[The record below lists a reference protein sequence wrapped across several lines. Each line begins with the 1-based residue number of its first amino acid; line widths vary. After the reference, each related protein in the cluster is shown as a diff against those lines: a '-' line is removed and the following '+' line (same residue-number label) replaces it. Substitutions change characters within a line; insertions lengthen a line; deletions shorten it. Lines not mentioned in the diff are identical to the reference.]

1 VTAIVIKNDI
11 GDPWP
16 QHEQVVP
23 LIEVKPGDRFSS
35 QAIRDGI
42 GYLYLKGLFRDI
54 RVDGFPDGD
63 GVRLE
68 YTLFPITVVDKIVIN
83 GNHTLSRG
91 KILEVLTGIEG
102 KELREE
108 KLPGYRT
115 NIVAL
120 YQSEGFY
127 NALVSFQARSLKD
140 PHHVALDIDIQ
151 EGKPTIIEEVHFAG
165 NTVFKEKDLLNI
177 MKSKK
182 GDRLRTNLLLD
193 TDVEVIRQKYFKA
206 GYPAAKTGP
215 VNVSFRDGKTYVTIE
230 VSEGPKVTVKFT
242 GNHEF
247 SPSKLRDT
255 LLIWSEHDVSNAIIE
270 SSTDRSKPFI
280 MTMDTQTSG
289 WT

>member
-1 VTAIVIKNDI
+1 MKLLRPAAVLLFMLMFSSTAFPAASGFSGRPVTAIVIKNDL

-16 QHEQVVP
+16 HPEQVLP

-83 GNHTLSRG
+83 GNNALSKG
-91 KILEVLTGIEG
+91 NILEVLTGIEG

-108 KLPGYRT
+108 KLPGYRA
-115 NIVAL
+115 NIIAL

-127 NALVSFQARSLKD
+127 NALVSFQDRSLKD
-140 PHHVALDIDIQ
+140 PHHVALHIDIQ
-151 EGKPTIIEEVHFAG
+151 EGKPTIIEEVHFTG
-165 NTVFKEKDLLNI
+165 NTVFKEKDLLNV
-177 MKSKK
+177 MKSRK

-193 TDVEVIRQKYFKA
+193 TDVEAIRQKYFKA
-206 GYPAAKTGP
+206 GYPAAKPGP
-215 VNVSFRDGKTYVTIE
+215 VDVSFR
-230 VSEGPKVTVKFT
+230 
-242 GNHEF
+242 
-247 SPSKLRDT
+247 
-255 LLIWSEHDVSNAIIE
+255 
-270 SSTDRSKPFI
+270 
-280 MTMDTQTSG
+280 
-289 WT
+289 